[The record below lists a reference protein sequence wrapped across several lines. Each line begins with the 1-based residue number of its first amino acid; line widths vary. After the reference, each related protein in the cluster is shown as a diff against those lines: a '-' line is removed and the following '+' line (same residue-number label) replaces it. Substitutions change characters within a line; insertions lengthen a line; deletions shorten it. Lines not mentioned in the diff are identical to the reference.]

1 MRGGAVLGI
10 TSLHRIDWARRCAGV
25 GYWIRS
31 SALGKG
37 LATEATRATI
47 EYAFRDLGL
56 HRLEVH
62 IAPENRASL
71 RVVEKLG
78 FQREGLARDSEHING
93 RYADHMQ
100 YSLLRS
106 DGFEPSG
113 WAR

>member
-1 MRGGAVLGI
+1 MLGI

-31 SALGKG
+31 SAWGHG
-37 LATEATRATI
+37 FATEATQATI
-47 EYAFRDLGL
+47 EHAFRDLGL

-78 FQREGLARDSEHING
+78 FRREGLARESELIDG
-93 RYADHMQ
+93 RYADHIQ

-106 DGFEPSG
+106 DEFEAHGRPQ
-113 WAR
+113 